1 MSIGLEVKPYCHS
14 CSYFSPET
22 EKCVVKAM
30 DGDVDFNCT
39 TVKCENADRCNT
51 IYNRIKHD
59 LTEES
64 GLEET
69 ARAKVYEA
77 YAILVS
83 AMEDDESN
91 HPIIVNCINDAIGLL
106 GEVLD

>member
-1 MSIGLEVKPYCHS
+1 MSIDLELKPYCHN
-14 CSYFSPET
+14 CSNFSPET
-22 EKCVVKAM
+22 EKLAMKAM
-30 DGDVDFNCT
+30 NNDVKFNYT
-39 TVKCENADRCNT
+39 KVKCEYADQCNS
-51 IYNRIKHD
+51 IYNHIKHE

-69 ARAKVYEA
+69 ARAKVCEA
-77 YAILVS
+77 YIILVS

-91 HPIIVNCINDAIGLL
+91 RPIVNCINDAIGLL